1 MERPDLTGPV
11 VPSLSAGGASV
22 SGHSRRGPAS
32 IAGVYLIGLTGG
44 IASGKTV
51 VARRLEE
58 LGATRVDAD
67 QLARDVVAAGTPGL
81 AAITERFGVGVIAP
95 DGTLDRAALG
105 AVIFQ
110 DPEARLAL
118 NAITHPAIREMSSR
132 LFAELADRDPD
143 AVVVYDVP
151 LLAEA
156 LRDPGYH
163 RFDLVVVVDAST
175 EIRVR
180 RLVELRGLNR
190 EEALHRLNSQATD
203 AERLAIAD
211 VVIDSN
217 GTLEETIEQADALWA
232 GLASRR

>member
-1 MERPDLTGPV
+1 M
-11 VPSLSAGGASV
+11 
-22 SGHSRRGPAS
+22 
-32 IAGVYLIGLTGG
+32 YLIGLTGG

-67 QLARDVVAAGTPGL
+67 QLARDVVAVGTPGL
-81 AAITERFGVGVIAP
+81 AAITERFGVDVIAA

-105 AVIFQ
+105 AVIFR
-110 DPEARLAL
+110 DPDARLAL
-118 NAITHPAIREMSSR
+118 NAITHPAIRELSSR
-132 LFAELADRDPD
+132 LFAEASDRDPN

-163 RFDLVVVVDAST
+163 RFDLVVVVGAST
-175 EIRVR
+175 ETRVR
-180 RLVELRGLNR
+180 RLVQLRGLTR

-203 AERLAIAD
+203 TERLAIAD

-232 GLASRR
+232 GRASHH